1 MKTCF
6 MNDEEGVG
14 AIEFALTAPLIGLIF
29 LGIISTWSY
38 MRQDSNMR
46 DAVEAA
52 AKYYVQGGS
61 SDSQAAAIATNAWYS
76 APSDGKLNISRSCSC
91 PGAAAVCGIGVICS
105 DKSIPQV
112 TVLISATSSWNDPY
126 ASNIFPNG
134 LALNENETIRV
145 R

>member
-1 MKTCF
+1 MKKNF
-6 MNDEEGVG
+6 IRDEAGVG
-14 AIEFALTAPLIGLIF
+14 AIEFGLIAPVIGVMF
-29 LGIISTWSY
+29 LGVISAWSY

-61 SDSQAAAIATNAWYS
+61 SDSQALAIAQAAWS
-76 APSDGKLNISRSCSC
+76 VVPKGGTMNVTRSCSC
-91 PGAAAVCGIGVICS
+91 AGASVACGTGVICS

-112 TVLISATSSWNDPY
+112 AVLVSAQSNWVDPY
-126 ASNIFPNG
+126 SSNIFPNG
-134 LALNENETIRV
+134 LALNESETIRI